1 MISEFLISCSG
12 ADKGILKD
20 CPTEKTKFVG
30 IGATVFITGILASL
44 SGGYAIYFT
53 FNSVPIAILIGI
65 FWGIVIFS
73 LDRYIVSSI
82 KKTGIFLE
90 EFWMATPRI
99 FMAIVLAIVVSKP
112 LELRLFNDAISKQMG
127 EIARGSI
134 SDCETNFNLERDK
147 LAKRKSELE
156 NELIT
161 KKEDIYSKDKVFNDF
176 ASQKSGVEGEN
187 RNLQAKVNSN
197 NITISNGW
205 IPPFYN
211 DGILVRKGHYTNAA
225 NAAKNENS
233 QLRNTLN
240 LNNSKINAFDTSMQS
255 RKTALL
261 SQVISTEQQYAQQ
274 ISGIQQQIIDHNAS
288 RDKVLKKCETEAN
301 NAQDIPARLEAL
313 SSLSNKNS
321 SINWA
326 SWMITILFI
335 ILETA
340 PVVVKLLSKRG
351 PYDEVLDRIEYESF
365 IEQKKLISNKNDE
378 INNLLQE
385 IRELN
390 KLKGEVRLKTEKA
403 KLEAEL
409 KANQS
414 LLENIAIKQSD
425 LAKIAI
431 DKWYDDELNK
441 LKGSQSQQYASTKQA
456 EPIKST
462 FEEVLWK
469 KKNTTDEIFYL
480 FSNGQPIYNS
490 LEYQVNGLKQTGTWH
505 YLTPNKEI
513 QIDLLN
519 FSEKY
524 VLRDLTLDSVKLVT
538 GSNDI
543 IELIKA

>member
-1 MISEFLISCSG
+1 M
-12 ADKGILKD
+12 
-20 CPTEKTKFVG
+20 
-30 IGATVFITGILASL
+30 
-44 SGGYAIYFT
+44 
-53 FNSVPIAILIGI
+53 
-65 FWGIVIFS
+65 
-73 LDRYIVSSI
+73 
-82 KKTGIFLE
+82 
-90 EFWMATPRI
+90 
-99 FMAIVLAIVVSKP
+99 
-112 LELRLFNDAISKQMG
+112 
-127 EIARGSI
+127 
-134 SDCETNFNLERDK
+134 
-147 LAKRKSELE
+147 
-156 NELIT
+156 
-161 KKEDIYSKDKVFNDF
+161 
-176 ASQKSGVEGEN
+176 
-187 RNLQAKVNSN
+187 
-197 NITISNGW
+197 
-205 IPPFYN
+205 
-211 DGILVRKGHYTNAA
+211 
-225 NAAKNENS
+225 
-233 QLRNTLN
+233 
-240 LNNSKINAFDTSMQS
+240 NNSKINAFDTSMQS